1 MNSTI
6 PGYAIAYFLPTILK
20 GMGYSTGMSLVMSS
34 LLAIPAVVVSLPLA
48 WWADKS
54 RLQAPFIALG
64 TLPILAGLT
73 MTAYSSD
80 HGVRYFGVC
89 VCSICSLSSIPAV
102 FAYHANNICINPKR
116 SVSSALQIGFGVI
129 GSVFASTVFR
139 VKDALTTVMDSG
151 SLQAVSSSL
160 ATFGLHDALL

>member
-54 RLQAPFIALG
+54 RLRAPFIELGAL
-64 TLPILAGLT
+64 LILAGLT
-73 MTAYSSD
+73 MTAHSSD
-80 HGVRYFGVC
+80 HGVRYFG
-89 VCSICSLSSIPAV
+89 AA
-102 FAYHANNICINPKR
+102 FA
-116 SVSSALQIGFGVI
+116 Q
-129 GSVFASTVFR
+129 FA
-139 VKDALTTVMDSG
+139 
-151 SLQAVSSSL
+151 
-160 ATFGLHDALL
+160 H